1 MGVRAI
7 ASAAGVS
14 PGLVNHHFG
23 SKDGLREACDE
34 HVRGLIRQAKMD
46 TMQHP
51 SPQGLLQSLAEAE
64 DFAPHIAYLVRSFQ
78 AGGSLTSVFFE
89 QMVSDIE
96 TYLTAGIEAGTVRP
110 QRDLKATARYMA
122 LQNGGGFL
130 FFLQMY
136 SDTHEG
142 RIDYRKAIRAYMDQM
157 LVPALDILTHG
168 LLTDSM
174 LLDTLLDER

>member
-34 HVRGLIRQAKMD
+34 HVRGLIRQAKLD
-46 TMQHP
+46 SVQHP
-51 SPQGLLQSLAEAE
+51 SSQGLLQSLAEAE
-64 DFAPHIAYLVRSFQ
+64 DFAPYLAYLMRNFQ
-78 AGGSLTSVFFE
+78 VGGALTSVFFE
-89 QMVSDIE
+89 HMVSDVE
-96 TYLTAGIEAGTVRP
+96 TYLTAGIEAGTIRP
-110 QRDLKATARYMA
+110 QRDIKATARFMA
-122 LQNGGGFL
+122 YQNGGGFL
-130 FFLQMY
+130 LFLQMY
-136 SDTHEG
+136 SDSHEG
-142 RIDYRKAIRAYMDQM
+142 PTDYRKAIRAYMDQM
-157 LVPALDILTHG
+157 LLPALDIFTHG